1 MKSKALAEMSESE
14 LVALFTTYS
23 IDQDT
28 ALLRNEISKVNK
40 LYWKITAVKDGLKS
54 RPGDGRRALI
64 PLFDHPNPQVQVK
77 AAKATLALV
86 PVAARQVL
94 ESLETCNGPQR
105 LEAGLTLEFLDDG
118 TFKPT

>member
-1 MKSKALAEMSESE
+1 MKNKALSGMSEAE
-14 LVALFTTYS
+14 LVALFMKYAV
-23 IDQDT
+23 DQDD
-28 ALLRNEISKVNK
+28 ALLGNEIGKVNK
-40 LYWKITAVKDGLKS
+40 LYWKITAIKDELKS
-54 RPGDGRRALI
+54 RPGDGRRALV

-94 ESLETCNGPQR
+94 ESLQTCRGPQQ
-105 LEAGLTLEFLDDG
+105 LEAGMTLAFLDDG